1 LLTETKPEM
10 LGVLRVPNARLLA
23 EDAIDPEDVWSLS
36 ETLPYEVDVRWSDEG
51 AGEYFDIVF
60 RPQMTQST
68 QIELKNQRNLWI
80 GPYANN
86 PLQGSLARNLISR
99 LRGRLE
105 EKLPDYMIPASFV
118 ILDALPLTPNGKVDR
133 RALPAPDE
141 TRSQQAGEF
150 VAPSTPV
157 EELLSRLWA
166 EVLGIESAGMRDDF
180 FALGGHSLLATRL
193 VSRMRESFGVE
204 LPVRSLFEAPTIRDL
219 AGHVEAALRDHTG
232 QQAPPI
238 IRVSRDERLPLS
250 FAQQRLWF
258 LHELE
263 PSSSFYNVPV
273 AVRLRGRLQIDAM
286 QRTLNEIVRRHE
298 SLRTSFPSVDAQPVQ
313 SIAPTL
319 VLDLPLMDVST
330 EHEAQRRATEEAR
343 LPFNLATGP
352 LIRASL
358 VRLGA
363 EDHVLLV
370 TMHHIV
376 SDGWSMGVLIKEVGA
391 LYRAFIEGQPS
402 PLSELPVQYADF
414 AVWQR
419 QWLSGEVFETH
430 LRYWRRQ
437 LGGELPVLNL
447 PTDKPR
453 PEVQSFRGS
462 SQSLQLPLSTAE
474 ALNALSKREGVTLFM
489 LLLAAFK
496 ALLSRYTEQSDI
508 VIGSPIANRN
518 RVELEG
524 LIGFF
529 VNSLALRTDLSGNPT
544 FNEALQ
550 RVQQMCFDAFA
561 HQELPFEK
569 VVEEIRPNRSR
580 GGQPLTPVSFMLHA
594 AVTERH
600 DLGEGLSLVVEDA
613 DMNDEYALT
622 MAMWQGSD
630 GLAGTLLYDAT
641 LFDAATTAR
650 PNEFNFRLSPDDCI
664 SLTARTKVPGQ
675 AMVGENV
682 RLVEHHHADDEMTP
696 YERLFGDALRGD
708 RTLFGSEAGVE
719 AAWRIVNGVLS
730 TDLPLCEYDTGS
742 RGPVEADKLVA
753 DAGGWIEPGAT
764 CGA

>member
-1 LLTETKPEM
+1 MRFQNTGGH
-10 LGVLRVPNARLLA
+10 GVPSLQLNSPKALA
-23 EDAIDPEDVWSLS
+23 L
-36 ETLPYEVDVRWSDEG
+36 
-51 AGEYFDIVF
+51 
-60 RPQMTQST
+60 
-68 QIELKNQRNLWI
+68 
-80 GPYANN
+80 YANN
-86 PLQGSLARNLISR
+86 PLQGSLARKLVSR
-99 LRGRLE
+99 LRGHLE
-105 EKLPDYMIPASFV
+105 EKLPDYMIPASFMF
-118 ILDALPLTPNGKVDR
+118 LDALPLTPNGKVDR

-141 TRSQQAGEF
+141 TRSQQGGDF

-193 VSRMRESFGVE
+193 VSRVRESFGVE
-204 LPVRSLFEAPTIRDL
+204 LPVRTLFEAPTVRDL
-219 AGHVEAALRDHTG
+219 AGHVEAALRDQTG
-232 QQAPPI
+232 QPAPPI
-238 IRVSRDERLPLS
+238 IRVSRDGKLPLS

-273 AVRLRGRLQIDAM
+273 AVRLRGHLQIDAM

-298 SLRTSFPSVDAQPVQ
+298 SLRTSFPTVDAQPVQ
-313 SIAPTL
+313 SIAPAL
-319 VLDLPLMDVST
+319 VLDLPLLDLST
-330 EHEAQRRATEEAR
+330 LREEEREHEAQRRATEEAR

-391 LYRAFIEGQPS
+391 LYRAFIENEPS
-402 PLSELPVQYADF
+402 PLAELPVQYADF

-419 QWLSGEVFETH
+419 RWLAGEVFETH

-462 SQSLQLPLSTAE
+462 SQSLQLPVPVAA

-529 VNSLALRTDLSGNPT
+529 VNTLALRTDLSGNPT
-544 FNEALQ
+544 FRELVRRVRAVALEAY
-550 RVQQMCFDAFA
+550 A
-561 HQELPFEK
+561 HQDMPFEQLVEQMHPERTMSRNPLFQVMFQMENTPKEELPLPGL
-569 VVEEIRPNRSR
+569 VLSPVEVERVTT
-580 GGQPLTPVSFMLHA
+580 QFDLSFDVM
-594 AVTERH
+594 ENE
-600 DLGEGLSLVVEDA
+600 EGLVVVA
-613 DMNDEYALT
+613 EY
-622 MAMWQGSD
+622 
-630 GLAGTLLYDAT
+630 
-641 LFDAATTAR
+641 
-650 PNEFNFRLSPDDCI
+650 
-664 SLTARTKVPGQ
+664 
-675 AMVGENV
+675 
-682 RLVEHHHADDEMTP
+682 
-696 YERLFGDALRGD
+696 
-708 RTLFGSEAGVE
+708 
-719 AAWRIVNGVLS
+719 S
-730 TDLPLCEYDTGS
+730 TDLFNEATISSMLRRWRILLEGIIANPETRLDELPLVT
-742 RGPVEADKLVA
+742 
-753 DAGGWIEPGAT
+753 DAEREQLLEWLERDAPRISGGTFAAGVVRSAGCGAT
-764 CGA
+764 RCVGCHFR